1 MSEAQHVAPFA
12 ATVPTPAAASAG
24 KKPRPRAALVK
35 NAGLLLGLAALVA
48 ILMLPQPGGLSVA
61 GQHMLGVFVFAVV
74 VWMTEAVDYAASS
87 VILMAL
93 MAFLLGAA
101 PDPAHPDHHLGTQAA
116 LSMALAG
123 FTNSAVAL
131 IAASLVI
138 AAAMA
143 ITGLDRRVALG
154 VVSLIGTSRGR
165 ILIGIIVVMA
175 LLAFFIPTASARV
188 ACLTPIALGMIS
200 ALGIGRKSRVAGM
213 LMMAIAYLSMIW
225 AMGIATGAAQNV
237 YANALM
243 ERTIHVSI
251 SWIDWLIVGAPFS
264 AVMSVV
270 LYFVLMK
277 MMSPGAEDAA
287 LNERGAR
294 PAAPAELGPA
304 LGAMT
309 ADEKKLLVLSLA
321 LLGFW
326 ATEGKL
332 HAFDSSSVA
341 VAAVALMFL
350 PRIGVLDWKQVQS
363 RIPWGILIQLGVG
376 VGLGTAL
383 LRTGAA
389 GWLAAHVVDEFGVQ
403 QLSIFAI
410 LAVLWLFLIVVH
422 LGFSSGAAMATTMI
436 PVLMSV
442 LQQAQIPTVK
452 VAGMTM
458 LLTFVTSVGWILPI
472 NGPQS
477 MLAFGTE
484 TFEARDFIRV
494 GVVLTIIAYAMLL
507 LFAATY
513 WRWLGYV

>member
-1 MSEAQHVAPFA
+1 M
-12 ATVPTPAAASAG
+12 
-24 KKPRPRAALVK
+24 
-35 NAGLLLGLAALVA
+35 
-48 ILMLPQPGGLSVA
+48 
-61 GQHMLGVFVFAVV
+61 
-74 VWMTEAVDYAASS
+74 
-87 VILMAL
+87 LMAL
-93 MAFLLGAA
+93 MTFLLGTA
-101 PDPAHPDHHLGTQAA
+101 PDPARPDHLLGTQAA
-116 LSMALAG
+116 LSAALAG

-143 ITGLDRRVALG
+143 ITGLDRRVAFG

-165 ILIGIIVVMA
+165 ILVGIITVMA

-200 ALGIGRKSRVAGM
+200 ALGIDKKSRVAGM
-213 LMMAIAYLSMIW
+213 LMMAIAYLSLIW
-225 AMGIATGAAQNV
+225 AMGVATGAAQNV

-243 ERTIHVSI
+243 ERTLHMSI
-251 SWIDWLIVGAPFS
+251 PWIDWLIVGAPFS
-264 AVMSVV
+264 AAMSVA

-277 MMSPGAEDAA
+277 MMSPVAENAVP
-287 LNERGAR
+287 RGKCAS
-294 PAAPAELGPA
+294 PAAPTHLGPA
-304 LGAMT
+304 LGPVT
-309 ADEKKLLVLSLA
+309 ADEKKLLVLSVV
-321 LLGFW
+321 LLGLW

-332 HAFDSSSVA
+332 HSFDSSSVA
-341 VAAVALMFL
+341 VAAVALLFV

-383 LRTGAA
+383 LNTGAA
-389 GWLAAHVVDEFGVQ
+389 GWLAAYVVDQFGVQ

-410 LAVLWLFLIVVH
+410 LAVLWLFLILLH

-436 PVLMSV
+436 PVMMSV
-442 LQQAQIPTVK
+442 LQQAQIPTIK

-472 NGPQS
+472 NGPQN

-513 WRWLGYV
+513 WRWLGYA